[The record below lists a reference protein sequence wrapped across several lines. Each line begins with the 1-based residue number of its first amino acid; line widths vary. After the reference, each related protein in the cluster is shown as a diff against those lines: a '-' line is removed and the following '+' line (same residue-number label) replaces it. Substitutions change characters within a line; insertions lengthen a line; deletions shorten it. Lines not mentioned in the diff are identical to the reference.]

1 MKLFSPIAI
10 LLGTIL
16 IALAIE
22 HNIIQGSHYQIVRLT
37 DGRIAR
43 LDQRTGAIAYC
54 SVRTTDAERVIRC
67 GER

>member
-1 MKLFSPIAI
+1 MKLFIPIAI

-37 DGRIAR
+37 DGRVAR
-43 LDQRTGAIAYC
+43 LEQRTGAIAYC
-54 SVRTTDAERVIRC
+54 SVRTTDAKRVIRC
-67 GER
+67 EKR